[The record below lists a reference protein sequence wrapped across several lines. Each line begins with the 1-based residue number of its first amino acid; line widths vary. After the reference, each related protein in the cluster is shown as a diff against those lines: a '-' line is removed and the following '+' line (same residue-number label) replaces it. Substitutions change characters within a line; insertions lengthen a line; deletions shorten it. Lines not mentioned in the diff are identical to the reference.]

1 MSKVQTTP
9 KIDFLLRNRPDLH
22 KSLKMST
29 NQWKRNPTGKGHTIQ
44 QKMFKNHLIFH
55 NATASAIHKLNPEF
69 EGKEDLDRKIVHKN
83 QPVLMTVYKDPESKE
98 ENCVLL
104 RPFLEAFP
112 IWNSL

>member
-69 EGKEDLDRKIVHKN
+69 LN
-83 QPVLMTVYKDPESKE
+83 PEIQYE
-98 ENCVLL
+98 
-104 RPFLEAFP
+104 FG
-112 IWNSL
+112 SLCR